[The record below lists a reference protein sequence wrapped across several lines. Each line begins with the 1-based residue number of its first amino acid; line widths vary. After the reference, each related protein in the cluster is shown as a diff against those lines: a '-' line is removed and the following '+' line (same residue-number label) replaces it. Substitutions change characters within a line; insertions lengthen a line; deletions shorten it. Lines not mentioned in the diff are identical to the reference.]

1 MNAILGWFPQGK
13 KKTWFRDFGRRF
25 PHKTMVPR
33 LRENRV
39 RSLWFTQI
47 FVNSSLIP
55 DPSGPNC
62 RGTSDISAC
71 VFRGAPDTTRRNA
84 AFLRKAP
91 DASKRGFFKAAPG
104 PQKKTALGRSKFHAS
119 KKHHEWPSLSEGVF
133 PLVFHIY
140 ITFSRCIRIA
150 HWRLWSNFKIVD
162 SI

>member
-1 MNAILGWFPQGK
+1 MPFWDDSLRKK

-25 PHKTMVPR
+25 RHKNHASQASGEQGSV
-33 LRENRV
+33 V
-39 RSLWFTQI
+39 IKFTQI

-55 DPSGPNC
+55 DASGPKR
-62 RGTSDISAC
+62 RGTLDISAC

-84 AFLRKAP
+84 AFLRKVQP
-91 DASKRGFFKAAPG
+91 RGPR
-104 PQKKTALGRSKFHAS
+104 KKKALGRSKFHVL
-119 KKHHEWPSLSEGVF
+119 KNHHEWPSLSEGVF

-140 ITFSRCIRIA
+140 MTFSRCIRIA